1 MYVCLCNGHRDRE
14 LKELAARGVSC
25 VREAYKQLGGDPV
38 CGRCLDFA
46 QDVIDTARPLG
57 SETRAPSATCAA
69 SSTGAAGIG
78 AHAAFVPAEPVR

>member
-25 VREAYKQLGGDPV
+25 VREAYRRLGGDPV

-46 QDVIDTARPLG
+46 QDVIDTARPMRPEG
-57 SETRAPSATCAA
+57 CSAATPGTSGVA
-69 SSTGAAGIG
+69 
-78 AHAAFVPAEPVR
+78 AHAAFVPAEPAR